1 MAKPVAVIT
10 GASSGIGLVFARRLA
25 RDHDLV
31 LVARRWDKLEQAAR
45 ELTSTYGTKVDLV
58 QADLTVDEDL
68 MLVTNRIA
76 REPHL
81 ALLINNAGFGAG
93 GPFWETSLEV
103 QEEMHRLHILATL
116 RLTHIALRNMVA
128 NSAANPSADPATNAT
143 PTTSSNPAAT
153 TAATTSA
160 NSVGNAPANSAATAV
175 ANPAAA
181 AEAHAAAP
189 SALPIG
195 IVNVASVAA
204 FLSRA
209 GSVSYGSTKA
219 WMTSFT
225 ESLAMD
231 LKAAGSPIR
240 VQALCPGYTYS
251 EFHDTMGIDRTKLAG
266 SALWMTAE
274 SVVDASL
281 AGLAEGRLYVVP
293 GWRYRALVAI
303 LPRLPVRLRMALLS
317 AGTKQIGKGGTG
329 DTEQKRA

>member
-45 ELTSTYGTKVDLV
+45 ELTSTYGTNVDLV

-128 NSAANPSADPATNAT
+128 NPTAKPSADPA
-143 PTTSSNPAAT
+143 
-153 TAATTSA
+153 
-160 NSVGNAPANSAATAV
+160 ATAETR
-175 ANPAAA
+175 AT
-181 AEAHAAAP
+181 AP
-189 SALPIG
+189 SAFPIG
-195 IVNVASVAA
+195 IINVASVAA

-251 EFHDTMGIDRTKLAG
+251 EFHDTMGIDRTKIAG

-293 GWRYRALVAI
+293 GWRYKALVAI

-317 AGTKQIGKGGTG
+317 VGTKRIGKG
-329 DTEQKRA
+329 ER

>member
-25 RDHDLV
+25 SDHDLV

-45 ELTSTYGTKVDLV
+45 ELTSTYGAKVDLV

-68 MLVTNRIA
+68 LLVTKRIA
-76 REPHL
+76 GEPNL

-103 QEEMHRLHILATL
+103 QEQMHRLHILATL
-116 RLTHIALRNMVA
+116 RLTHSALWNMVA
-128 NSAANPSADPATNAT
+128 KETASAAAN
-143 PTTSSNPAAT
+143 
-153 TAATTSA
+153 TSA
-160 NSVGNAPANSAATAV
+160 RSTAIPT
-175 ANPAAA
+175 A
-181 AEAHAAAP
+181 
-189 SALPIG
+189 PIG
-195 IVNVASVAA
+195 IINVASVAA

-219 WMTSFT
+219 WMTAFT
-225 ESLAMD
+225 EGLGMD
-231 LKAAGSPIR
+231 LKAAGSRVR

-251 EFHDTMGIDRTKLAG
+251 EFHDTMGIDRTRLAG

-281 AGLAEGRLYVVP
+281 EGFSENRLYVVP
-293 GWRYRALVAI
+293 GWRYQAIVAI

-317 AGTKQIGKGGTG
+317 ASTKRIGKGNREA
-329 DTEQKRA
+329 EQGVP

>member
-25 RDHDLV
+25 KEYDLV

-68 MLVTNRIA
+68 LLVTNRIA

-93 GPFWETSLEV
+93 GPFWETPLEV
-103 QEEMHRLHILATL
+103 HEEMHRLHILATL
-116 RLTHIALRNMVA
+116 RLTHVALKNMVA
-128 NSAANPSADPATNAT
+128 NSAANT
-143 PTTSSNPAAT
+143 
-153 TAATTSA
+153 
-160 NSVGNAPANSAATAV
+160 VGNTSPNGSPTAQ
-175 ANPAAA
+175 AR
-181 AEAHAAAP
+181 
-189 SALPIG
+189 ALSIG
-195 IVNVASVAA
+195 IINVASVAA
-204 FLSRA
+204 FLSLA
-209 GSVSYGSTKA
+209 GSVSYGSTKS

-281 AGLAEGRLYVVP
+281 AGLIEDRLYVVP
-293 GWRYRALVAI
+293 GWRYRALVTI
-303 LPRLPVRLRMALLS
+303 LPRLPMRLRMALLS
-317 AGTKQIGKGGTG
+317 AGTKRIGKRRTG
-329 DTEQKRA
+329 ETEQKRA

>member
-1 MAKPVAVIT
+1 
-10 GASSGIGLVFARRLA
+10 
-25 RDHDLV
+25 
-31 LVARRWDKLEQAAR
+31 
-45 ELTSTYGTKVDLV
+45 
-58 QADLTVDEDL
+58 VDEDL

-76 REPHL
+76 REPNL

-93 GPFWETSLEV
+93 GPFWETSLEL

-128 NSAANPSADPATNAT
+128 ATAANPSA
-143 PTTSSNPAAT
+143 TTSE
-153 TAATTSA
+153 
-160 NSVGNAPANSAATAV
+160 NSAAAAV
-175 ANPAAA
+175 ANPAAT
-181 AEAHAAAP
+181 AEARASAP
-189 SALPIG
+189 SAFPIG
-195 IVNVASVAA
+195 IINVASVAA

-251 EFHDTMGIDRTKLAG
+251 EFHDTMGVDRTKLAG
-266 SALWMTAE
+266 SAHWMTAE

-281 AGLAEGRLYVVP
+281 AGLAEGQLYVVP
-293 GWRYRALVAI
+293 GWRYKALVAI

-317 AGTKQIGKGGTG
+317 AGSKQIGKG
-329 DTEQKRA
+329 KR

>member
-25 RDHDLV
+25 KDHDLV
-31 LVARRWDKLEQAAR
+31 LVARRWDKLEQAAH

-68 MLVTNRIA
+68 ILVTNRIA
-76 REPHL
+76 GEPHL

-93 GPFWETSLEV
+93 GPFWETSLEL

-128 NSAANPSADPATNAT
+128 NTAANPSAGPATSGSA
-143 PTTSSNPAAT
+143 TTSANPAAT
-153 TAATTSA
+153 TAA
-160 NSVGNAPANSAATAV
+160 NSVGNAAANPAATAV
-175 ANPAAA
+175 ANPVAS
-181 AEAHAAAP
+181 AEARATAP
-189 SALPIG
+189 SAFPIG
-195 IVNVASVAA
+195 IINVASVAA
-204 FLSRA
+204 FFSRA

-303 LPRLPVRLRMALLS
+303 LPRLPVRLRMVALS
-317 AGTKQIGKGGTG
+317 AGTKRIGKG
-329 DTEQKRA
+329 ER

>member
-25 RDHDLV
+25 KDHDLV

-93 GPFWETSLEV
+93 GPFWQTSLEL

-116 RLTHIALRNMVA
+116 RLTHIALRNMVG
-128 NSAANPSADPATNAT
+128 NTAANPSA
-143 PTTSSNPAAT
+143 TTSANPAAT
-153 TAATTSA
+153 TAA
-160 NSVGNAPANSAATAV
+160 NSVGNAAANPAATAV
-175 ANPAAA
+175 ANPVASAVA
-181 AEAHAAAP
+181 RATAP
-189 SALPIG
+189 SAFPIG
-195 IVNVASVAA
+195 IINVASVAA

-303 LPRLPVRLRMALLS
+303 LPRLPVRLRMAALS
-317 AGTKQIGKGGTG
+317 AGTKRIGKG
-329 DTEQKRA
+329 ER

>member
-1 MAKPVAVIT
+1 MPKPVAVIT

-93 GPFWETSLEV
+93 GPFWETSLEL

-128 NSAANPSADPATNAT
+128 ATAANPSATR
-143 PTTSSNPAAT
+143 
-153 TAATTSA
+153 SA
-160 NSVGNAPANSAATAV
+160 NSVGNAPANPSATAV
-175 ANPAAA
+175 ANPAESAGA
-181 AEAHAAAP
+181 RATAP

-195 IVNVASVAA
+195 IINVASVAA

-251 EFHDTMGIDRTKLAG
+251 EFHETMGVDRTKLAG

-281 AGLAEGRLYVVP
+281 VGLAEGRLYVVP
-293 GWRYRALVAI
+293 GWRYKALVAI

-317 AGTKQIGKGGTG
+317 VGTKRIGKG
-329 DTEQKRA
+329 ER